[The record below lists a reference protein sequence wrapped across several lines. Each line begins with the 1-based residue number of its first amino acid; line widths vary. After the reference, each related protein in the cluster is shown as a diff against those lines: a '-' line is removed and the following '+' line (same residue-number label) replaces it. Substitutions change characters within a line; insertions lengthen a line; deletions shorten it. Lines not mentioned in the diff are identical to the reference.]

1 MHFSK
6 FLNLIEHKASGLEI
20 ETQTTCYGHL
30 VQQTTE
36 GVVLLDRAETLFGSI
51 DEAVKHIKQQMMQ
64 EEIQKQIQH
73 DIYDEMPDITV
84 ADIIKEHHQ
93 GVRVTDTLIE
103 SYVELASSKLFTA
116 DLVAQDIR
124 KLNKLDCVVEGRID
138 YILNDGSK
146 IVITEG
152 AQEKINKL
160 FGQHSDVVEY
170 MRESVDNFL
179 TVLNQIEE

>member
-6 FLNLIEHKASGLEI
+6 FLNLIEHKASGFDI

-51 DEAVKHIKQQMMQ
+51 DEAVEHIKQQMIQ
-64 EEIQKQIQH
+64 EDIQKQIQH
-73 DIYDEMPDITV
+73 DIYEEMPDITV
-84 ADIIKEHHQ
+84 ADIIKEHHE

-103 SYVELASSKLFTA
+103 SYVELASSKLFTT
-116 DLVAQDIR
+116 DPVAQDIR
-124 KLNKLDCVVEGRID
+124 KLNKLDCVVEGRVD
-138 YILNDGSK
+138 YVLNDGSK

-160 FGQHSDVVEY
+160 FGQHLDVVEY

-179 TVLNQIEE
+179 SVFDQIEE